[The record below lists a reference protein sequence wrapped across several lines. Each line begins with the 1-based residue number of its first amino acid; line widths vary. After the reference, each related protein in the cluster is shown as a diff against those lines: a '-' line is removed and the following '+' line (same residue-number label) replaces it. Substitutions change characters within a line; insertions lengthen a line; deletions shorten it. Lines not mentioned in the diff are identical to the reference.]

1 MTHIESRI
9 DGSRGIPGDWRVTRR
24 VAAAY
29 LTFAGGVEAV
39 AACTTDNYAP
49 APKFHVKGKRGTTTV
64 DDWAMNGKIVRR
76 GEDLEPDAEPD
87 AEPWVAG
94 QGITK
99 TMAPRIIDH

>member
-49 APKFHVKGKRGTTTV
+49 GPKFHVKGKRGTATV

-76 GEDLEPDAEPD
+76 VEDVEPDAEPV
-87 AEPWVAG
+87 VAG
-94 QGITK
+94 QGMTK